1 MVLIKA
7 AVRVMSIKI
16 DCNEVIIKNNS
27 LLQNYK
33 NGYSKSV
40 LDDLSVNGWKSRLL
54 APDYKD
60 DFSDDFKRYVNNEQI
75 AIYKSFVQS
84 EFYFQ
89 LVKTIIALQKDLYT
103 IFEKSILIEQLN
115 KLIELFFDVLKS
127 ETDSYWQYNVYDL
140 IQAQFEGYLFN
151 GVTLPEPKDFTKEYV
166 TSIVNSLLKESEVK
180 DQEKDYTKE
189 TWFIVGLKFV
199 DGTVYELNKDGKGLG
214 GEDLVRG
221 IFKNEFLNLEETE
234 IKDLFNKYKE
244 YVYYSLNTKGKET
257 HSKNMFKN
265 NSSKLKRWQILFD
278 YFTEKGLSI
287 DNRFHED
294 YKKNYR
300 VSIY

>member
-7 AVRVMSIKI
+7 AEGVMNNQYFTRNFHVSSLIGDFKLFHNYIFDCDLFKKNKKCRFDIINLSNDDKIKMLADCTYEVSMFKNKLKTTNESFKDLEDNDFKDMYINVLEVINVLKPYVLESDLLHEMKIKNYFRAVFDDSVPMSIKQPTK
-16 DCNEVIIKNNS
+16 DPVITS
-27 LLQNYK
+27 LLEYFYNKDKEYETK
-33 NGYSKSV
+33 ASFHTAAESKS
-40 LDDLSVNGWKSRLL
+40 KI
-54 APDYKD
+54 K
-60 DFSDDFKRYVNNEQI
+60 KH
-75 AIYKSFVQS
+75 
-84 EFYFQ
+84 
-89 LVKTIIALQKDLYT
+89 YT
-103 IFEKSILIEQLN
+103 E
-115 KLIELFFDVLKS
+115 
-127 ETDSYWQYNVYDL
+127 
-140 IQAQFEGYLFN
+140 
-151 GVTLPEPKDFTKEYV
+151 
-166 TSIVNSLLKESEVK
+166 
-180 DQEKDYTKE
+180 E

-278 YFTEKGLSI
+278 YFKEKGLLI

-300 VSIY
+300 VSLY